1 MQPVR
6 GSHRSPEGVH
16 PDYSAADGDLELGAG
31 GVEGGGLYWE
41 FGWLSYHADCS
52 GYTCADCGKRDERDV
67 LGKRVV
73 RAGVAGVEMEG
84 RVS

>member
-16 PDYSAADGDLELGAG
+16 PDYPAADGDLELGAG

-41 FGWLSYHADCS
+41 LDDYHITPIALATPAPTV
-52 GYTCADCGKRDERDV
+52 GNGTNGTFWARG
-67 LGKRVV
+67 
-73 RAGVAGVEMEG
+73 
-84 RVS
+84 